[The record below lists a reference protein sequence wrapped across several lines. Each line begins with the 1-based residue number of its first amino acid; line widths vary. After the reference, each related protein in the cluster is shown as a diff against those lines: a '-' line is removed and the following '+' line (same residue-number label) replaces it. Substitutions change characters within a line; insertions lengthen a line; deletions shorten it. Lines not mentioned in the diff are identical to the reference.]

1 MQVPLPEA
9 GYRTFFVYLYPMILY
24 LLQTSPISKEELAS
38 RAESAKLA
46 WQRFI
51 EMLAANPGTALQ
63 QLGQKAVQFGLKLLI
78 ALLIYLI
85 GAWII
90 RRVRKG
96 LQRIFERRKTEKAM
110 ASFISS
116 FVSILLTILLIVV
129 AVSTL
134 GVNTTSIAA
143 LLAAGGVAIGMAL
156 SGTLQNFAGGLMI
169 MAFKPFK
176 AGDYIEAQGYAGTV
190 TDVTI
195 VGTHLLTFDNRKVIL
210 PNGALSNGN
219 VVNYSSFPTRRIDIT
234 VNVAYGTDATA
245 CKEKLTEIVREDPR
259 FLDGTTPGAKDPIIA
274 IQKLDN
280 SSVVFL
286 IRAWVMTPDYW
297 GAWFDLN
304 ERIYTELPQS
314 GIHFPF
320 PQLDVHL
327 HQ

>member
-1 MQVPLPEA
+1 MHL
-9 GYRTFFVYLYPMILY
+9 IL
-24 LLQTSPISKEELAS
+24 QSSPVKEEQLLS
-38 RAESAKLA
+38 RADSARVA
-46 WQRFI
+46 WQQFT
-51 EMLAANPGTALQ
+51 EMLAADPGTTLQ
-63 QLGQKAVQFGLKLLI
+63 QLGQKAVQFGLRILA
-78 ALLIYLI
+78 ALLIYI
-85 GAWII
+85 VGAWII
-90 RRVRKG
+90 RRVKKG
-96 LQRIFERRKTEKAM
+96 LQRVFEKRNTERAM
-110 ASFISS
+110 ATFISS
-116 FVSILLTILLIVV
+116 AVSILLTVLLIVV

-143 LLAAGGVAIGMAL
+143 LLAAGGMAIGMAL

-219 VVNYSSFPTRRIDIT
+219 IVNYSSFPTRRIDIT
-234 VNVAYGTDATA
+234 VNLAYGTDAAA
-245 CKEKLTEIVREDPR
+245 CIEKLTEIVREDPR
-259 FLDGTTPGAKDPIIA
+259 FLDETTPGAKDPIIA
-274 IQKLDN
+274 VQKLDS

-297 GAWFDLN
+297 PAWFDLN
-304 ERIYTELPQS
+304 ERIYTELPLA
-314 GIHFPF
+314 GFHFPF

-327 HQ
+327 HGNQQ

>member
-1 MQVPLPEA
+1 MHL
-9 GYRTFFVYLYPMILY
+9 IL
-24 LLQTSPISKEELAS
+24 QSSPVKEEQLLS
-38 RAESAKLA
+38 RADSARVA
-46 WQRFI
+46 WQQFT
-51 EMLAANPGTALQ
+51 EMLAADPGTTLQ
-63 QLGQKAVQFGLKLLI
+63 QLGQKAVQFGLRILA
-78 ALLIYLI
+78 ALLIYI
-85 GAWII
+85 VGAWII
-90 RRVRKG
+90 RRVKKG
-96 LQRIFERRKTEKAM
+96 LQRVFEKRNTERAM
-110 ASFISS
+110 ATFISS
-116 FVSILLTILLIVV
+116 AVSILLTVLLIVV

-143 LLAAGGVAIGMAL
+143 LLAAGGMAIGMAL

-219 VVNYSSFPTRRIDIT
+219 IVNYSSFPTRRIDIT
-234 VNVAYGTDATA
+234 VNLAYGTDAAA
-245 CKEKLTEIVREDPR
+245 CIAKLTEIVREDPR
-259 FLDGTTPGAKDPIIA
+259 FLDETTPGAKDPIIA
-274 IQKLDN
+274 VQKLDS

-297 GAWFDLN
+297 PAWVDLN
-304 ERIYTELPQS
+304 ERIYTELPLA
-314 GIHFPF
+314 GFHFPF

-327 HQ
+327 HGNQQ

>member
-1 MQVPLPEA
+1 MHL
-9 GYRTFFVYLYPMILY
+9 IL
-24 LLQTSPISKEELAS
+24 QSSPVKEEQLLS
-38 RAESAKLA
+38 RADSARAA
-46 WQRFI
+46 WQQFT
-51 EMLAANPGTALQ
+51 EMLAADPGTTLQ
-63 QLGQKAVQFGLKLLI
+63 QLGQKAVQFGLRILA
-78 ALLIYLI
+78 ALLIYI
-85 GAWII
+85 VGAWII
-90 RRVRKG
+90 RRVKKG
-96 LQRIFERRKTEKAM
+96 LQRVFEKRNTERAM
-110 ASFISS
+110 ATFISS
-116 FVSILLTILLIVV
+116 AVSILLTVLLIVV

-143 LLAAGGVAIGMAL
+143 LLAAGGMAIGMAL

-219 VVNYSSFPTRRIDIT
+219 IVNYSSFPTRRIDIT
-234 VNVAYGTDATA
+234 VNLAYGTDAAA
-245 CKEKLTEIVREDPR
+245 CIEKLTEIVREDPR
-259 FLDGTTPGAKDPIIA
+259 FLDETTPGAKDPIIA
-274 IQKLDN
+274 VQKLDS

-297 GAWFDLN
+297 PAWFDLN
-304 ERIYTELPQS
+304 ERIYTELPLA
-314 GIHFPF
+314 GFHFPF

-327 HQ
+327 HGNQQ